1 MKYVRVKLQQ
11 VIPRTEMIIP
21 IYRDS
26 NIDAE
31 VLRWDGN
38 TARPTR
44 VHEVWAHR
52 GVFNNWLQQVK
63 ELTNGRPDEKHA
75 LMDLALSDMRDGLLT
90 ATRAAQL
97 EVWIEQEKEND
108 LAEETVQ
115 GAMGE
120 DKRIATAVSEAVSAT
135 LAHTRITP
143 CENCLIGCGSIFIA
157 LLLFVLGTAPFLF
170 SRGLMEKLFSA

>member
-1 MKYVRVKLQQ
+1 
-11 VIPRTEMIIP
+11 MIIP

-26 NIDAE
+26 NVDDE
-31 VLRWDGN
+31 VLRMSGG
-38 TARPTR
+38 TTRPTR

-52 GVFNNWLQQVK
+52 GVFNNWLQQVN
-63 ELTNGRPDEKHA
+63 ELTNGRHDEKHA
-75 LMDLALSDMRDGLLT
+75 LMDLALSDMRARPLSWSRL
-90 ATRAAQL
+90 AQL

-108 LAEETVQ
+108 LADETVQ
-115 GAMGE
+115 EASRE
-120 DKRIATAVSEAVSAT
+120 KERIATAVSEAVSAT

-157 LLLFVLGTAPFLF
+157 LLLFVVGTAPFLF